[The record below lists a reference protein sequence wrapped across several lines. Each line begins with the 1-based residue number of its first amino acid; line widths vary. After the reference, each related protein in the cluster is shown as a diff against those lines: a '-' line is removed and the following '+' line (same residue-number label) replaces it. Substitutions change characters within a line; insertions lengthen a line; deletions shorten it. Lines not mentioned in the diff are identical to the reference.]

1 MELTTTIVRDCFGPF
16 FIFVRINYRI
26 CRDEKKLE
34 DVSGK
39 SNYEITEA
47 ARKWEIARIKN
58 TYENPYYGDINNQSI
73 QYNETKS
80 QVAQEKEKTRRK
92 ESQAINNYKVVE
104 QNSIFTV
111 YKNSDTNKVVRESL
125 TFNSKEYENSKVR
138 YDLINTTHSSSV
150 NGDKF
155 IGYSVTEHVDGA
167 SNTVD
172 RKLVQQDSS
181 KNKVAKFDS
190 VQEPGIT
197 VKKVAN

>member
-1 MELTTTIVRDCFGPF
+1 HKGRHSLFLYNLE
-16 FIFVRINYRI
+16 IFYAF
-26 CRDEKKLE
+26 
-34 DVSGK
+34 
-39 SNYEITEA
+39 TQ
-47 ARKWEIARIKN
+47 
-58 TYENPYYGDINNQSI
+58 DILRS
-73 QYNETKS
+73 
-80 QVAQEKEKTRRK
+80 
-92 ESQAINNYKVVE
+92 

-155 IGYSVTEHVDGA
+155 IGYAVTEHVDGA
-167 SNTVD
+167 TNTVD
-172 RKLVQQDSS
+172 RKLVQQVSS

-197 VKKVAN
+197 VKKAAN